1 MLIRK
6 TLSKNLRFLRK
17 ETKSSSKKKKKEK
30 NEATS
35 KVTRIKEK
43 LRETNNILFQ
53 NRLVFHEYINTL
65 YSEESKKKKKE
76 KNSEEKEDRGSL
88 ERTLSGAKS
97 TSCGS
102 RGSP

>member
-6 TLSKNLRFLRK
+6 TLSKNLRFQK

-30 NEATS
+30 NEATN

-65 YSEESKKKKKE
+65 YSEESKKKKRK
-76 KNSEEKEDRGSL
+76 KKTARKKRIEDR
-88 ERTLSGAKS
+88 
-97 TSCGS
+97 
-102 RGSP
+102 

>member
-6 TLSKNLRFLRK
+6 TLSKNLRFQK

-43 LRETNNILFQ
+43 QTIFYFRIDSCSTNILTPCTA
-53 NRLVFHEYINTL
+53 RRA
-65 YSEESKKKKKE
+65 KKKKRK
-76 KNSEEKEDRGSL
+76 KKTARKKRIEDR
-88 ERTLSGAKS
+88 
-97 TSCGS
+97 
-102 RGSP
+102 